1 MYIYIYI
8 YILYIYI
15 SPYIYIHMYICI
27 YVYVIYVYSYIY
39 IYIYPYIYIH
49 MYICIYVYVYA
60 YYGLIES
67 DRKVWSSMDIY
78 WNPHKVSPQL
88 DSQYVWYWVC
98 FCECVWGFECLWVCL
113 WVCLWLDFCANLLM
127 HDGGPCRGDSRSLYI
142 HNRILHRWHNWH
154 HNQQHADFSS
164 NVVMSS
170 TGRQSEAEVLSCW
183 IW

>member
-1 MYIYIYI
+1 
-8 YILYIYI
+8 
-15 SPYIYIHMYICI
+15 MYICI